1 VSESCTPNGPPPEG
15 FRVWRSKAVPKE
27 LESWAIELRDRWMPG
42 ANYGD
47 TVGRWYTPA
56 DSHTQRMV
64 IARKDHH
71 TWTYHKSGLVTGI
84 CIPGMTLYESL
95 LTPALAGVA
104 AVTTTSDDDTPDPS
118 AARYS
123 QDLGTDWGLVG
134 WTVAAT
140 AAVVTAFLVGLRAA
154 GR

>member
-1 VSESCTPNGPPPEG
+1 VAESCTPNPAAPEG
-15 FRVWRSKAVPKE
+15 FQVWRAKAVPKE
-27 LESWAIELRDRWMPG
+27 LESWAIELRDRWMPT

-47 TVGRWYTPA
+47 TTGIWYTPP
-56 DSHTQRMV
+56 DSTTQRMA

-71 TWTYHKSGLVTGI
+71 TWTYHKGKLVTGI
-84 CIPGMTLYESL
+84 CIPGITLYESK
-95 LTPALAGVA
+95 LTPALAGVGD
-104 AVTTTSDDDTPDPS
+104 VGDDTPDPT

-140 AAVVTAFLVGLRAA
+140 AAVVGAFLLGLRAA